1 MRSKRDQK
9 SEKTELSLWG
19 WGLAIDYAELSTS
32 AAKGF
37 ITNGIS
43 GDRLEELL
51 MDADREIGPTDVSL
65 SVNGETVANFN
76 VNEHPSD
83 GSEPFKIG
91 NNKKFYVVNEDA
103 AKGDWGSLS
112 ITEPFDAS
120 KLKVSVSSYD
130 LNGYNFSYFG
140 ISYDGQDLESDYTD
154 SKGGRCFML
163 TPEGEEIGVDVTD

>member
-1 MRSKRDQK
+1 MVSNPNRK
-9 SEKTELSLWG
+9 SETKLSLWG
-19 WGLAIDYAELSTS
+19 WGIAIDYAELSTS

-37 ITNGIS
+37 MTNGIS
-43 GDRLEELL
+43 ANRLEELL
-51 MDADREIGPTDVSL
+51 EDADREMGPTDVSL
-65 SVNGETVANFN
+65 SVNGETVASFH
-76 VNEHPSD
+76 VNEHRSD

-140 ISYDGQDLESDYTD
+140 IAYDGQDLESDDTEP
-154 SKGGRCFML
+154 KGGRCFML
-163 TPEGEEIGVDVTD
+163 TPEGEEVGVDLTD